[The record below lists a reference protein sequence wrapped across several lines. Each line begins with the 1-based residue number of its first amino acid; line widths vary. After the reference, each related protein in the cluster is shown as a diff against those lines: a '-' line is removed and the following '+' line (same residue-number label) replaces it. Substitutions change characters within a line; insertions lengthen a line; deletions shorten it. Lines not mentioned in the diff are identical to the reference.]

1 MNTNKVVKFLYS
13 LARTAN
19 TVNKVVSGNP
29 EKIKTRVVNMIK
41 GRVLARTGVYK
52 LLYGR
57 K

>member
-13 LARTAN
+13 LARTTN
-19 TVNKVVSGNP
+19 TVNKVVSGDTN
-29 EKIKTRVVNMIK
+29 KIKTRVINMIK
-41 GRVLARTGVYK
+41 GRILARTGVYK